1 MPEMP
6 RLARGP
12 DKAAFLCVLTA
23 LRENLKMKIK
33 LTAAI
38 SILILSANIF
48 AQSSSDSGELT
59 RLLNEFLAGAGR
71 NDAAVHDRFWAE
83 DLIYTRGA
91 GQRVGKADIMK
102 GVRSAPAPKPEDP
115 KTVYTAED
123 VRIQQYGSTAV
134 VAFRLVGT
142 TENSGSVSISKFLNT
157 GTFVKRKRKW
167 QAVAWQATKI
177 PIVEDESHKQVAEVE
192 AAYQRAILASD
203 ARKLESLLHP
213 SFIWTHT
220 TGQQDNREK
229 MLGELTSGKLKYS
242 KLETNSVVINVYG
255 DTAIVRGTSP
265 RQRAEV
271 PGAAEQPKPFTVFY
285 TLTLVNFGGTWRIV
299 AMHTSHT

>member
-1 MPEMP
+1 MTI
-6 RLARGP
+6 
-12 DKAAFLCVLTA
+12 KITA
-23 LRENLKMKIK
+23 V
-33 LTAAI
+33 I
-38 SILILSANIF
+38 SILVLSATIF
-48 AQSSSDSGELT
+48 GQPTSDSGELN

-115 KTVYTAED
+115 KTVYTAEE

-142 TENSGSVSISKFLNT
+142 TENGGKVSVSRFFNT
-157 GTFVKRKRKW
+157 GTFVKRKGKW
-167 QAVAWQATKI
+167 QAAAWQATRI
-177 PIVEDESHKQVAEVE
+177 PGAEDDSKKQVAEIE

-203 ARKLESLLHP
+203 VKTLEPLIHP
-213 SFIWTHT
+213 SYIWTHT
-220 TGQQDNREK
+220 TGQQDNRDK
-229 MLGELTSGKLKYS
+229 VLGELTSGKLKYS
-242 KLETNSVVINVYG
+242 KLETKDVVINVYG
-255 DTAIVRGTSP
+255 DMAIVRGTSP
-265 RQRAEV
+265 RQRVRDASATED
-271 PGAAEQPKPFTVFY
+271 PKPFTVFY